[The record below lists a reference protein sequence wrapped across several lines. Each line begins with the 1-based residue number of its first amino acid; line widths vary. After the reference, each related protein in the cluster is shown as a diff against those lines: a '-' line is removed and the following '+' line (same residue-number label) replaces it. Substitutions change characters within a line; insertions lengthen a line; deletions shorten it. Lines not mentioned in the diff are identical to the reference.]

1 MSLYSRWSIDAQQY
15 PKKVEKPKLDFK
27 KEYVLAN
34 TIDKLEGLKMKV
46 MMMDSGP
53 DRNDKLF
60 TINHKIR
67 GKVKEQE
74 HKRKKVED
82 NLVEDNLVEDNLVE
96 DNLVEDNLVEDNLV
110 EDNLVEDNKNS
121 CHTTT
126 NHFST
131 KEDSCSSLEY
141 YSDSDEIDY
150 P

>member
-15 PKKVEKPKLDFK
+15 PKKVEKPKFDFK

-74 HKRKKVED
+74 RKRKK
-82 NLVEDNLVEDNLVE
+82 VEDNLVE